1 MCEIK
6 IDDLWKYIGYT
17 VRVHPDTIMDIP
29 EGQYVVLGKES
40 FGVTLGN
47 YTNRSTYLIED
58 YLDNASVTLVNG
70 VPDLKTLL
78 DFKLAGLI
86 SLANEGWTENKDNF
100 LNITP
105 YLNEYKI
112 LKGLV

>member
-1 MCEIK
+1 MCEINVE
-6 IDDLWKYIGYT
+6 DLWKYVGYT
-17 VRVHPDTIMDIP
+17 IRVEDSVIQDVPK
-29 EGQYVVLGKES
+29 GQYLVIGKEE

-47 YTNRSTYLIED
+47 YVSRDTHLIEEYD
-58 YLDNASVTLVNG
+58 DDAVVTLVDTA
-70 VPDLKTLL
+70 PDLKTLL

-105 YLNEYKI
+105 YLKEYKI
-112 LKGLV
+112 LKELV